1 MKCPPKGDL
10 RRCQDEIE
18 ADTGWPK
25 GGECDM
31 RESRNDFRCRL
42 LSLAGMLLA
51 LLFALTGCAR
61 STEGPMYVAEFI
73 D

>member
-1 MKCPPKGDL
+1 
-10 RRCQDEIE
+10 
-18 ADTGWPK
+18 
-25 GGECDM
+25 M

-42 LSLAGMLLA
+42 LPLAGMLLA

-73 D
+73 DLDIAEPDEFNGEDIDFSLCRDEL